1 VTSWH
6 RDNRV
11 LWRRSFERLVLLAPG
26 CDEPLVLEGTGRL
39 VWELLD
45 EPQRASVL
53 HPALAELFERD
64 VADIDREVTPFLAEL
79 CAAGALV
86 AR

>member
-6 RDNRV
+6 RDERV
-11 LWRRSFERLVLLAPG
+11 LWRRSFDRIVLLAPG
-26 CDEPLVLEGTGRL
+26 REEPLVLEGTGRL

-45 EPQRASVL
+45 GPQRACVL
-53 HPALAELFERD
+53 HAALAELFVRD

>member
-6 RDNRV
+6 RDERV

-26 CDEPLVLEGTGRL
+26 REEPLVLEGTGRL
-39 VWELLD
+39 VWDLLD
-45 EPQRASVL
+45 EPRRDSLL
-53 HPALAELFERD
+53 HATLAELFERD
-64 VADIDREVTPFLAEL
+64 VADVDREVTPFLMEL
-79 CAAGALV
+79 RAAGALV